1 MKASQEKEM
10 HMDSVRTGE
19 SVAAPTAVRRLPKKR
34 LLTGMAGLAV
44 LAALAFAGQ
53 RWWTGGRFMEDTD
66 DAYVGAEV
74 VTLRP
79 HVAGYIVEEHVADNQ
94 PVHKGELL
102 LRIDDRD
109 YRAQLARA
117 DSQVAAQQALLAN
130 LDAARLQQRAV
141 IEQARAGVSGSDAE
155 AARARDD
162 DLRYRGL
169 AGKEAVSLQTAQRA
183 TAEYKQAQAN
193 AGKAR
198 AGQLAAERELDVI
211 ASRRRQA
218 EAALAQA
225 EAERE
230 LARIRLAY
238 TEVRAPVD
246 GVIGNRRARTGAYAQ
261 PGEQLLS
268 IVPARGLW
276 VDANFKESQLARLRP
291 GQRAEIEADALP
303 GRTFHGRIQSLAPAT
318 GAQFSVLPPE
328 NATGNFTRIVQRVPV
343 RILLD
348 DADSA
353 LGNLRPGLSVT
364 ATVDARGGEPER
376 SAATDRRL
384 AATP

>member
-1 MKASQEKEM
+1 MKASWKKESS
-10 HMDSVRTGE
+10 MDSARTGE
-19 SVAAPTAVRRLPKKR
+19 PIAAPTAVRRTSKKR
-34 LLTGMAGLAV
+34 LLAGLAG
-44 LAALAFAGQ
+44 LAALAALALAGQ
-53 RWWTGGRFMEDTD
+53 RWWTAGRYMEDTD

-74 VTLRP
+74 VSLRP

-94 PVHKGELL
+94 AVRKGELL

-117 DSQVAAQQALLAN
+117 DSQVAAQQALLGN

-141 IEQARAGVSGSDAE
+141 IEQARAGVMGSDAE

-162 DLRYRGL
+162 DARYRGL
-169 AGKEAVSLQTAQRA
+169 ADKEAVSLQSAQRA
-183 TAEYKQAQAN
+183 AADYKQAQAN

-198 AGQLAAERELDVI
+198 AAQLAAERELDVI

-225 EAERE
+225 GAERE

-246 GVIGNRRARTGAYAQ
+246 GVVGNRRARSGAYAQ

-276 VDANFKESQLARLRP
+276 IEANFKESQLARLRP

-353 LGNLRPGLSVT
+353 LGSLRPGLSVK
-364 ATVDARGGEPER
+364 ASVDARGGEPEH
-376 SAATDRRL
+376 SAADRRL